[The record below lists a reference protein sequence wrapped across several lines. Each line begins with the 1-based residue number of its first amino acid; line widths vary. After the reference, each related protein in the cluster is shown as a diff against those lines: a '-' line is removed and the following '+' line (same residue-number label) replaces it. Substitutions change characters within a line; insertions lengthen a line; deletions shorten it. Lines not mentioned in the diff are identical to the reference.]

1 MKKLVGVLVLCI
13 AGQVWGGVA
22 LMTKETALKSCSSAV
37 NSLHIVLLEDLL
49 KKDVLT
55 SELLEK
61 YPQSEKEIKAAY
73 EGYIDSVEDEIFK
86 SERKRVNMWVKG
98 FTEGKPADSQE
109 EMRDIG
115 ELRADLI
122 NVSLKVGLTG
132 SFVELRGK
140 QPQKATIER
149 VFIQTCEA
157 EVQRITRGW
166 IESEDRNRQASE
178 ARWREV
184 DRQINQLEKDE
195 RAEEMSRGARLLGIG
210 IGLMGNGGAGPS
222 DSKSRGS
229 CHHTRDFVSGF
240 HRTCYYQCISGII
253 TSTVSSTEI
262 CPLTTAAP

>member
-22 LMTKETALKSCSSAV
+22 LRARDSALEACSKL
-37 NSLHIVLLEDLL
+37 NGFHIFLLEDLL
-49 KKDVLT
+49 RKDALR
-55 SELLEK
+55 SELIEK
-61 YPQSEKEIKAAY
+61 NPQSEKEINAAW
-73 EGYIDSVEDEIFK
+73 ERVIDSAEDEIFK
-86 SERKRVNMWVKG
+86 VERKRVDAWVKV

-109 EMRDIG
+109 EMRDIA

-122 NVSLKVGLTG
+122 NVALKVGLTSG
-132 SFVELRGK
+132 FIELRGK
-140 QPQKATIER
+140 QPQKATLER

-157 EVQRITRGW
+157 EARRLTREW
-166 IESEDRNRQASE
+166 IESEDRDRQASE
-178 ARWREV
+178 ARWRAV
-184 DRQINQLEKDE
+184 DRQIDRLENDE
-195 RAEEMSRGARLLGIG
+195 REEEMSRGARLLGIG
-210 IGLMGNGGAGPS
+210 IGLMGQGGAGLS
-222 DSKSRGS
+222 DSKSRGT